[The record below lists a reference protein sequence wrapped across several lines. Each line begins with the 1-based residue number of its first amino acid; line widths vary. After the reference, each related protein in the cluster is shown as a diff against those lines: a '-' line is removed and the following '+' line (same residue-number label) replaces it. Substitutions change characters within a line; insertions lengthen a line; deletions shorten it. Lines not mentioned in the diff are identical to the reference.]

1 MNEEWPDT
9 VGDMGDERLDGTGR
23 FLSSAELRAWTG
35 LLDTARILDAE
46 LERDLV
52 ADHAMTHREY
62 EVLVRLDGHG
72 GSMRMTALAAQ
83 IEASS
88 PLVSQ
93 TVARLE
99 ARAWVERR
107 RSEEDGRGV
116 EAYLTVEG
124 SAALRVAAEPHA
136 AIVRALLTDAL
147 GADLDQVGEALTRVA
162 THLRE
167 HRRGEHCGDAGCP
180 LSPDRE

>member
-1 MNEEWPDT
+1 
-9 VGDMGDERLDGTGR
+9 MGDERLDGTGR

-72 GSMRMTALAAQ
+72 GSMRMTTLAAQ

-99 ARAWVERR
+99 DRGWVGRR
-107 RSEEDGRGV
+107 RSADDGRGV
-116 EAYLTVEG
+116 EAFLTTDG
-124 SAALRVAAEPHA
+124 SAALRSAAEPHA
-136 AIVRALLTDAL
+136 AVVQALLTDVL
-147 GADLDQVGEALTRVA
+147 GDELDVVGEALTRVA
-162 THLRE
+162 SHLRS
-167 HRRGEHCGDAGCP
+167 HRRGEGCEDSACP
-180 LSPDRE
+180 LNS